1 MDEDYEELQK
11 LKKIKR
17 RKKAE
22 QMLKSRKYIF
32 TDYQWS
38 IITAV
43 FGIGIVRFN
52 FFLKFEL

>member
-43 FGIGIVRFN
+43 FGIGIVRF
-52 FFLKFEL
+52 KF